1 MEIKPIRKVNVGE
14 MVFNQL
20 QDLLIRGEW
29 KPGDRLPSENELAEL
44 FHVSR
49 ITVRQALQKLSA
61 MGLIETR
68 LGEGSFV
75 RKVDA
80 SESMNALVS
89 TLYLDNASSLQVFEF
104 REILDTEA
112 AGLAVERG
120 TEAEIQELEI
130 ILHDMRRY
138 FESKLYDEFAKKD
151 LEFHFQISKM
161 TKNKFLIQTNM
172 ILKKVLEISMED
184 VVNKMGCEPAL
195 YYHQAILD
203 AIRKKNKKE
212 AMCLMREHIRRNA
225 TYYDENA
232 ERMIAEK

>member
-1 MEIKPIRKVNVGE
+1 MEIKPINRVNVGE

-29 KPGDRLPSENELAEL
+29 RQGDKLPSENELAGL

-89 TLYLDNASSLQVFEF
+89 TLYLNDADSLQVFEF

-120 TEAEIQELEI
+120 TETEIQELAEI
-130 ILHDMRRY
+130 LQEMRKC
-138 FESKLYDEFAKKD
+138 FECQAYGRFAKKD
-151 LEFHFQISKM
+151 LAFHFQISKM

-172 ILKKVLEISMED
+172 ILKRVLEISMED

-195 YYHQAILD
+195 HYHQVILD
-203 AIRKKNKKE
+203 AICEKNKQE
-212 AMCLMREHIRRNA
+212 AMRVMREHIRKNES
-225 TYYDENA
+225 YYYHESQEKDIEN
-232 ERMIAEK
+232 

>member
-130 ILHDMRRY
+130 IL
-138 FESKLYDEFAKKD
+138 
-151 LEFHFQISKM
+151 
-161 TKNKFLIQTNM
+161 
-172 ILKKVLEISMED
+172 
-184 VVNKMGCEPAL
+184 P
-195 YYHQAILD
+195 
-203 AIRKKNKKE
+203 
-212 AMCLMREHIRRNA
+212 
-225 TYYDENA
+225 
-232 ERMIAEK
+232 

>member
-68 LGEGSFV
+68 LGEVSFV

-89 TLYLDNASSLQVFEF
+89 TLYLDNASSLQVF
-104 REILDTEA
+104 
-112 AGLAVERG
+112 
-120 TEAEIQELEI
+120 
-130 ILHDMRRY
+130 
-138 FESKLYDEFAKKD
+138 
-151 LEFHFQISKM
+151 
-161 TKNKFLIQTNM
+161 
-172 ILKKVLEISMED
+172 
-184 VVNKMGCEPAL
+184 
-195 YYHQAILD
+195 
-203 AIRKKNKKE
+203 
-212 AMCLMREHIRRNA
+212 
-225 TYYDENA
+225 
-232 ERMIAEK
+232 